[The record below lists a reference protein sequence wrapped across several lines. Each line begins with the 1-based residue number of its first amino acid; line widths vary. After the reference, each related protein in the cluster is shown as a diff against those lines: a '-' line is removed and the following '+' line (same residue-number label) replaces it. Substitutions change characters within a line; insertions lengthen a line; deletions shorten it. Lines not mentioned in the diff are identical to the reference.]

1 MLTRAARYAET
12 LPSVS
17 TNPTE
22 NTNMTL
28 LQWPAQER
36 PREKL
41 LEQGPTHLSDAELLA
56 IIIQTGI
63 KGKSALDLA
72 RDLLNKFGGISGLL
86 GLNQTELCAQPGLG
100 PARVAC
106 LAAFQELAQ
115 RQLLEQ
121 ARHPDAL
128 TSSAATR
135 RYLISKFRFH
145 EHEVFSCVFLNNQ
158 HHVVKIEELFRGTI
172 DGAAVYPRE
181 VVKRCLYH
189 NAAAVI
195 FAHNHPSG
203 VAEPSQ
209 ADRAITQRLKDALG
223 TIEVRVLDHLVIGA
237 NQIVSMAERNLL

>member
-1 MLTRAARYAET
+1 
-12 LPSVS
+12 
-17 TNPTE
+17 
-22 NTNMTL
+22 MTL
-28 LQWPAQER
+28 LHWPDKER

-41 LEQGPTHLSDAELLA
+41 LAEGPNRLSDAELLA
-56 IIIQTGI
+56 VIIQSGI

-72 RDLLNKFGGISGLL
+72 RELLNKFGGISGLL
-86 GLNQTELCAQPGLG
+86 GLDRNELRAQQGLG
-100 PARVAC
+100 PARAAC
-106 LAAFQELAQ
+106 LVAFQELAQ

-121 ARHPDAL
+121 ATQPDTL

-209 ADRAITQRLKDALG
+209 ADLAITQRLKDALG
-223 TIEVRVLDHLVIGA
+223 TIEVRVLDHLVIGC
-237 NQIVSMAERNLL
+237 NQIVSMAERNML